1 MKSTINNI
9 GTFKNIPVLILSDDI
24 EFINNKAKKVLSY
37 NKKNHWEIYRTIL
50 SAIKEKNSQI
60 KIKNQYIQIQHETIP
75 SNKDK
80 TYLCILT
87 PLPPNDTLDIQNKIN
102 LYEKILDQ
110 LPIGVLI
117 HDNGKTQYINQYGM
131 KVIEAKSKKQY
142 INFNILNFLS
152 NPKDKERAIK
162 RIQSKDNFLPPEI
175 YQIKTFNNKH
185 KIVELYSYLFS
196 LKNEKDIVRLIVFT
210 DKTTEIEK
218 QKIEIEAKIKQHE
231 NQILKKQNQIKEKLL
246 KELQNKQEQLFNTI
260 NHSDYLFWITDH
272 QLNIVLF
279 NDAFYQYCKKY
290 YGIKIKAGDNTLYLQ
305 KQMNEEE
312 PETAEIRKNVLNNLL
327 TEKKEFSYEIKHTDK
342 DSGKQRIY
350 KITFKPVF
358 EKNKQLKQYYCYGHE
373 ITEKYDFLNQ
383 IEHQTIKLKE
393 IIEHSPIYLW
403 SMNQNREIT
412 LFNKNYEQSV
422 EKIYGTKPIV
432 GQKLSR
438 NTQSQNIE
446 IIQKLDYH
454 YEKAFSGSYENF
466 KIDFNIKDNKKIIL
480 DITLFPIIINNKIQ
494 EVSGVAMDITKEIEK
509 QNQLQNLLK
518 ENEVLI
524 KEIHHRIKN
533 NLQVIS
539 SMINLQ
545 AQQEKDPHTQNIL
558 KDIQN
563 RVYSMSLIH
572 QTLYQ
577 NRNYTS
583 INISNT
589 IWMLVQNILYS
600 FNRTD
605 IQIHPQLEEIILDV
619 NTSVPIALI
628 VNEIITNIAKY
639 AFPINFQGEKNVE
652 INLNRQNYNI
662 ELSIKDNGVGIS
674 KEKLDKNIS
683 HIGFN
688 IIRALS
694 EQINAQL
701 FIHSETN
708 QGTEIKLIIP
718 QV

>member
-1 MKSTINNI
+1 I
-9 GTFKNIPVLILSDDI
+9 
-24 EFINNKAKKVLSY
+24 
-37 NKKNHWEIYRTIL
+37 
-50 SAIKEKNSQI
+50 
-60 KIKNQYIQIQHETIP
+60 
-75 SNKDK
+75 
-80 TYLCILT
+80 
-87 PLPPNDTLDIQNKIN
+87 
-102 LYEKILDQ
+102 
-110 LPIGVLI
+110 
-117 HDNGKTQYINQYGM
+117 
-131 KVIEAKSKKQY
+131 
-142 INFNILNFLS
+142 
-152 NPKDKERAIK
+152 
-162 RIQSKDNFLPPEI
+162 
-175 YQIKTFNNKH
+175 
-185 KIVELYSYLFS
+185 
-196 LKNEKDIVRLIVFT
+196 
-210 DKTTEIEK
+210 
-218 QKIEIEAKIKQHE
+218 
-231 NQILKKQNQIKEKLL
+231 
-246 KELQNKQEQLFNTI
+246 
-260 NHSDYLFWITDH
+260 
-272 QLNIVLF
+272 
-279 NDAFYQYCKKY
+279 
-290 YGIKIKAGDNTLYLQ
+290 
-305 KQMNEEE
+305 
-312 PETAEIRKNVLNNLL
+312 
-327 TEKKEFSYEIKHTDK
+327 
-342 DSGKQRIY
+342 
-350 KITFKPVF
+350 
-358 EKNKQLKQYYCYGHE
+358 
-373 ITEKYDFLNQ
+373 
-383 IEHQTIKLKE
+383 
-393 IIEHSPIYLW
+393 
-403 SMNQNREIT
+403 
-412 LFNKNYEQSV
+412 
-422 EKIYGTKPIV
+422 
-432 GQKLSR
+432 
-438 NTQSQNIE
+438 
-446 IIQKLDYH
+446 
-454 YEKAFSGSYENF
+454 
-466 KIDFNIKDNKKIIL
+466 
-480 DITLFPIIINNKIQ
+480 
-494 EVSGVAMDITKEIEK
+494 
-509 QNQLQNLLK
+509 
-518 ENEVLI
+518 LI